1 MLKTTKETCDP
12 LEMNLKI
19 TPIIYYM
26 RFHQQLYI
34 WRVFEQSSFV
44 KENS

>member
-12 LEMNLKI
+12 LEMTLNI

-34 WRVFEQSSFV
+34 
-44 KENS
+44 